1 MGHYRSEMGFE
12 REDQEREKRRVK
24 ALADLAKGI
33 KADIKKRGID
43 KVLADILT
51 DISAYRNKRWPE

>member
-12 REDQEREKRRVK
+12 QEDKERAERKAK

-33 KADIKKRGID
+33 KADIKKRGIE
-43 KVLADILT
+43 KVLADIVT
-51 DISAYRNKRWPE
+51 DAAAYRHKRFD